1 MFKYRLIEL
10 RKSNNLSQ
18 TELGKILSMTQRSIS
33 RFETGETFPDE
44 RTLNLIAD
52 YFKVSVDYLLARTDI
67 KNIYLYLKK

>member
-1 MFKYRLIEL
+1 MFKHRLIEL
-10 RKSNNLSQ
+10 RKSRNLSQ

-52 YFKVSVDYLLARTDI
+52 YFNVSVDYLLARTNI
-67 KNIYLYLKK
+67 KNIYTFLKK

>member
-33 RFETGETFPDE
+33 RFETGQTFPDE

-52 YFKVSVDYLLARTDI
+52 YFEVSVDYLLARTDI
-67 KNIYLYLKK
+67 KNIYKEL